1 MTTAALA
8 AAAPNGSSGGASSAA
23 ATQVA
28 VRFVTRLPLEYRVP
42 DEPVVSRGQGDREL
56 LCNWLALAVVFF
68 KHMRRLTSPFDPTS
82 LSEKKKKRQQQTVP
96 TNLARYGLSQIINHL
111 LGRGVEDDDD
121 EEVIRD
127 DEEGSKKKKKKKK
140 AAVVPFDF
148 LVGGELVRRPLDA
161 LLRAQG
167 ASAETAVHV
176 EYFLAVPPP
185 TPAPPAPADD
195 WVDALVAIPRS
206 SNSS

>member
-1 MTTAALA
+1 MQSSFLNTCG
-8 AAAPNGSSGGASSAA
+8 GSP
-23 ATQVA
+23 
-28 VRFVTRLPLEYRVP
+28 PLSTP
-42 DEPVVSRGQGDREL
+42 PL
-56 LCNWLALAVVFF
+56 
-68 KHMRRLTSPFDPTS
+68 S
-82 LSEKKKKRQQQTVP
+82 LKKKKKRQQQTVP

-206 SNSS
+206 SNSLNSNSSSSSELVVAAGCCDGGVRLWSRASLLAGAAPDARAEGRHPGGVDALAV